1 MSKLVLS
8 QTVNR
13 GPGSITFKLSV
24 DKITFTFS
32 EVKKSSGFYILEFR
46 LETGS
51 SDNPET
57 RKIVSNLLQAKNL
70 DCEIAK
76 KSNELNTDQKVEA
89 VFGLEILSSQSFSDI
104 CIKSEKN
111 TGEIDQ
117 ALNPNLYLALKEI
130 LSSK

>member
-1 MSKLVLS
+1 MSTLFLS
-8 QTVNR
+8 QTANR
-13 GPGSITFKLSV
+13 GPGSVTFELSR
-24 DKITFTFS
+24 DEITFTFS

-46 LETGS
+46 LESGF
-51 SDNPET
+51 SDNLET

-70 DCEIAK
+70 DCELAR
-76 KSNELNTDQKVEA
+76 KSKELNTDKKVEA
-89 VFGLEILSSQSFSDI
+89 VFGLEILSSQPFSDI